1 MLYAFKRLAL
11 GICLISLAS
20 ALLLISDVDRRV
32 NARSPVLRV
41 AILQH
46 ANTVVLE
53 DGIRG
58 TLDALAERGFRDG
71 DRLKIDRFN
80 AQGDM
85 PTGIAIARQV
95 TGGNYDL
102 VITSS
107 TPSLQAV
114 ANNNRA
120 GKVRHVFTL
129 VADPFASGVG
139 LDRAD
144 PLKHPPYMV
153 GQGVFPPVESAFG
166 LARRMLPSLRRIGVA
181 WNPAESNS
189 LAFVTKA
196 REVATK
202 LGLALLEANVDNT
215 AGVTEATNSLLARQA
230 EAIWVGG
237 DNTVIA
243 AIGSVIA
250 VAQRAGVPVFTIL
263 PGAPDRGTLF
273 DAGPDFYQ
281 VGRQGGLLAADVLS
295 GHDIER
301 IPIRDVQDVTPSYL
315 SVNTKAL
322 QGLKQPWRV
331 PDDILASATVVVDEK
346 GIRRKAAVSP
356 AAAPGNPAQGA
367 PTKTWRVSL
376 IQLNQTLDVE
386 ESEKGVL
393 DGLRE
398 AGLVEGRDFVKSIRN
413 AHGDMATLSAMVD
426 AAVSDRSDLIIAF
439 STPALQAALQRA
451 RQTRVVFT
459 YVADAVAA
467 GAGKSDTDHS
477 PNITGVYLIAAY
489 NQMMPLLRQVAP
501 RARVLGTVYVPAEI
515 NMVTQLAVMER
526 AVREAGLE
534 VKSIAA
540 NSAAEVQE
548 AAFALIANHVDAIC
562 QLPGNLTAAAFPSI
576 AQAARRARVP
586 MFVYQSSQ
594 GRAGAV
600 LAVAR
605 DYYESGRESGKVAA
619 RVMRGESPGAI
630 PFVGFGG
637 TKLLV
642 NLDAAREAGLTI
654 PPAILAKADEVI
666 GRSRD

>member
-20 ALLLISDVDRRV
+20 VLLLISDVDHRV
-32 NARSPVLRV
+32 NAGSPVLRV

-71 DRLKIDRFN
+71 ERLKIDRFN

-114 ANNNRA
+114 ANNNRE
-120 GKVRHVFTL
+120 GRVRHVFTL

-139 LDRAD
+139 LDRTD

-153 GQGVFPPVESAFG
+153 GQGVFPPVESAFR
-166 LARRMLPSLRRIGVA
+166 LARRMLPDLVRIGVA

-196 REVATK
+196 REVARNM
-202 LGLALLEANVDNT
+202 GLELLEANVDNT
-215 AGVTEATNSLLARQA
+215 AGVTEAINSLLAREA

-250 VAQRAGVPVFTIL
+250 VGQRAGVPVFTIL

-315 SVNTKAL
+315 SVNAKAL
-322 QGLKQPWRV
+322 KGLKRPWRV
-331 PDDILASATVVVDEK
+331 PDDILASANVVVDER
-346 GIRRKAAVSP
+346 GIRRKAASP
-356 AAAPGNPAQGA
+356 AAAPSTPGGQAHRAAG
-367 PTKTWRVSL
+367 KTWRVNL

-398 AGLVEGRDFVKSIRN
+398 AGLVDGRDFAKTIRN

-426 AAVSDRSDLIIAF
+426 AAVSERSDLIIAF

-451 RQTRVVFT
+451 RQTQVVFT

-489 NQMMPLLRQVAP
+489 QQMMPLLRQVAP
-501 RARVLGTVYVPAEI
+501 RARVLGTIYVPAEI

-526 AVREAGLE
+526 AVREAGME

-540 NSAAEVQE
+540 NSAAEVQD
-548 AAFALIANHVDAIC
+548 AAVALIANHVDAIC

-654 PPAILAKADEVI
+654 PPAIVAKADEVI
-666 GRSRD
+666 GR